1 MTKSAIQTESA
12 TSIRLQLSQ
21 ILRKEIGE
29 GRFARGTRIPSE
41 RDLAER
47 YGISRASVR
56 ESITELIEAGIL
68 FRTVGKGTF
77 VSSGRPA
84 SVTPTELKHGGISFA
99 INEGVFNFVQT
110 GYNRILAGVESVCRE
125 AGFRL
130 YFQSFGEGGANS
142 AADDALSLPS
152 GCVVVG
158 EISRHVLDRFRETST
173 PYVLV
178 DLLMNEDPSD
188 HLAVRIDYASG
199 TRAALRHLYE
209 LGHRT
214 FGFIGFPGSERY
226 RTYWQMLQEYGIRY
240 DPRHVEFL
248 SGLELQ
254 PGMVAGF
261 DAMRRLM
268 VQGSV
273 PTAIVVV
280 NDFVALGV
288 IEQLKMAG
296 YRIPQDISVVGFDDL
311 GVKTVPP
318 LTTVRVDLQLVGR
331 LAAQALLLKM
341 NGDEPENNESVV
353 PVELVVRKSTAPPP
367 GLTGRSSSSE

>member
-1 MTKSAIQTESA
+1 MIKSAIQTESA

-29 GRFARGTRIPSE
+29 GRFAPGTRIPSE

-84 SVTPTELKHGGISFA
+84 AAAPAELKHGGISFA

-130 YFQSFGEGGANS
+130 YFQSFGEGANS
-142 AADDALSLPS
+142 ATDDSLSLPS

-158 EISRHVLDRFRETST
+158 GISRHVLDRFRETST

-199 TRAALRHLYE
+199 TRAAMKHLYD

-226 RTYWQMLQEYGIRY
+226 RTYWQLLQEYGIRY

-254 PGMVAGF
+254 PGMLAGF

-268 VQGSV
+268 VQGSL

-288 IEQLKMAG
+288 IEQLKMADH
-296 YRIPQDISVVGFDDL
+296 RIPQDISVVGFDDL

-318 LTTVRVDLQLVGR
+318 LTTVRVDLQMVGR
-331 LAAQALLLKM
+331 LATQALLLKM
-341 NGDEPENNESVV
+341 NGEEPENTESVV

-367 GLTGRSSSSE
+367 D

>member
-29 GRFARGTRIPSE
+29 GRFAPGARIPSE

-77 VSSGRPA
+77 VSSELPA
-84 SVTPTELKHGGISFA
+84 AAPPLDIHHRGISFA

-125 AGFRL
+125 AGYRL
-130 YFQSFGEGGANS
+130 YFQSFGEGGAN
-142 AADDALSLPS
+142 ADADDAVSLPA

-158 EISRHVLDRFRETST
+158 GISRHVLDRFRETST

-178 DLLMNEDPSD
+178 DLLMSEGPSD

-199 TRAALRHLYE
+199 TRAAMKHLYD

-226 RTYWQMLQEYGIRY
+226 RTYWQLLQEYGIPY

-268 VQGSV
+268 AQGDL

-288 IEQLKMAG
+288 IEQLKMSG
-296 YRIPQDISVVGFDDL
+296 LRIPQDVSVVGFDDL

-318 LTTVRVDLQLVGR
+318 LTTVRVDLQRVGR
-331 LAAQALLLKM
+331 LAAQALFAKM
-341 NGDEPENNESVV
+341 NGEEAENNESVV
-353 PVELVVRKSTAPPP
+353 PVELVVRKSTGPPA
-367 GLTGRSSSSE
+367 

>member
-1 MTKSAIQTESA
+1 MTNSAIQTESS

-21 ILRKEIGE
+21 ILRTEIRQ
-29 GRFARGTRIPSE
+29 GRFPPGSRIPSE

-56 ESITELIEAGIL
+56 EAITELIEAGIL

-77 VSSGRPA
+77 VASELPQPPKPA
-84 SVTPTELKHGGISFA
+84 VTKHHGISFA

-130 YFQSFGEGGANS
+130 YLESFGEGRSKLDEG
-142 AADDALSLPS
+142 SLPA

-158 EISRHVLDRFRETST
+158 GISRHVLDRFRETST

-178 DLLMNEDPSD
+178 DLLMAEDPSD

-199 TRAALRHLYE
+199 TRAAMDYLHS
-209 LGHRT
+209 LGHRE
-214 FGFIGFPGSERY
+214 FGFIGFPNSERY
-226 RTYWQMLQEYGIRY
+226 RTYWQALREYGIAY

-261 DAMRRLM
+261 DAMQRLLA
-268 VQGSV
+268 QGSL
-273 PTAIVVV
+273 PKALLVV

-288 IEQLKMAG
+288 MEQLKMSG
-296 YRIPQDISVVGFDDL
+296 HRIPQDISVVGFDDL
-311 GVKTVPP
+311 GLKTVPP

-331 LAAQALLLKM
+331 LAAQALFRKM
-341 NGDEPENNESVV
+341 NGEQPENNEAVV
-353 PVELVVRKSTAPPP
+353 PVELVARESTAPP
-367 GLTGRSSSSE
+367 R

>member
-1 MTKSAIQTESA
+1 MTKSSIQTESA

-21 ILRKEIGE
+21 ILRTEIRQ
-29 GRFARGTRIPSE
+29 GRFPPGSRIPSE

-56 ESITELIEAGIL
+56 EAITELIEAGIL

-77 VSSGRPA
+77 VASELPA
-84 SVTPTELKHGGISFA
+84 TPAPVAVKDRGISFA

-110 GYNRILAGVESVCRE
+110 GYNRILAGVEAVCRE

-130 YFQSFGEGGANS
+130 YLESFEEGRS
-142 AADDALSLPS
+142 QTDSLPA

-158 EISRHVLDRFRETST
+158 GISRHVLDGFRETST

-178 DLLMNEDPSD
+178 DLLMAEDPSD

-199 TRAALRHLYE
+199 TRAAMDYLHG
-209 LGHRT
+209 LGHRE
-214 FGFIGFPGSERY
+214 FGFIGFPNSDRY
-226 RTYWQMLQEYGIRY
+226 RTYWQALRSYGIPY

-261 DAMRRLM
+261 DAMQRLLA
-268 VQGSV
+268 QPSL
-273 PTAIVVV
+273 PTALVVV

-288 IEQLKMAG
+288 MEQLKMSG
-296 YRIPQDISVVGFDDL
+296 HRIPHDVSVVGFDDL
-311 GVKTVPP
+311 GLKTVPP

-331 LAAQALLLKM
+331 LAAQALFRKM
-341 NGDEPENNESVV
+341 NGEEPEKNEAVV
-353 PVELVVRKSTAPPP
+353 PVELVVRESTAPP
-367 GLTGRSSSSE
+367 R